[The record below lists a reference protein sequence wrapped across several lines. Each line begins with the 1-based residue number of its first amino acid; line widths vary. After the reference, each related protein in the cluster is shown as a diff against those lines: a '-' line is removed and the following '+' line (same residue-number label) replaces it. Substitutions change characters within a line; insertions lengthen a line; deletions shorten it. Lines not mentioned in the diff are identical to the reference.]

1 MNGIEAIILGLV
13 EGFTE
18 FLPVSSTGHLV
29 LAQRALGMPG
39 NEANDT
45 FAVIIQGGAI
55 LAVLGLYWGRFMAM
69 ARGLLGQDRNGLVTF
84 RNLVVAFLPAVPA
97 GTMASL
103 VKEHLFRL
111 DVVVAAWAAGGL
123 LLIWLHRRRRG
134 MPPDQGRTIETLSW
148 QGALLIGLC
157 QVASI
162 FWPGTSRS
170 LMALVGGLL
179 AGLSLMAA
187 VEFSFLLGFV
197 TLLAAVAYSALQ
209 VGTAMVR
216 DLGTFHVFLAFLVAA
231 LSAAVSVR
239 FLVGTL
245 NRHGLGPFGWYRLAL
260 AAVTGILMWNGIL
273 VP

>member
-29 LAQRALGMPG
+29 LAQRAMGMPG

-55 LAVLGLYWGRFMAM
+55 LAVLGLYWNRFWSM
-69 ARGLLGQDRNGLVTF
+69 ARGVAGRDREGLAVF
-84 RNLVVAFLPAVPA
+84 RNLVVAFLPAIPA
-97 GTMASL
+97 GMMASF

-111 DVVVAAWAAGGL
+111 DVVAGAWAAGGL
-123 LLIWLHRRRRG
+123 LLIGLHRRRRDI
-134 MPPDQGRTIETLSW
+134 PPDRGRTVETLSW

-157 QVASI
+157 QLASI
-162 FWPGTSRS
+162 FWPGISRS

-197 TLLAAVAYSALQ
+197 TLLAAVTFSAIQ

-216 DLGTFHVFLAFLVAA
+216 DLGTFHVFLGFLVAA

-245 NRHGLGPFGWYRLAL
+245 SRYGLGPFGWYRLAL
-260 AAVTGILMWNGIL
+260 AAVTGVLIWNGAL
-273 VP
+273 AP

>member
-1 MNGIEAIILGLV
+1 MNGLEAVILGLV

-45 FAVIIQGGAI
+45 FAVVIQGGAI
-55 LAVLGLYWGRFMAM
+55 LAVLGLYWNRFRTMI
-69 ARGLLGQDRNGLVTF
+69 RGLLGRDPEGIRLF
-84 RNLVVAFLPAVPA
+84 RNLVLAFLPAVPA
-97 GTMASL
+97 GLWASF

-111 DVVVAAWAAGGL
+111 DVVAAAWAAGGL
-123 LLIWLHRRRRG
+123 LLLWLHHRRG
-134 MPPDQGRTIETLSW
+134 RMPPDQGRTVETLTW

-157 QVASI
+157 QTASI
-162 FWPGTSRS
+162 FWPGISRS

-179 AGLSLMAA
+179 AGLSLLAA

-197 TLLAAVAYSALQ
+197 TLLAAVGYSVLQ

-216 DLGTFHVFLAFLVAA
+216 DLGTFHVFVAFLVAA

-245 NRHGLGPFGWYRLAL
+245 SRFGLGPFGWYRLAL
-260 AAVTGILMWNGIL
+260 AVATGVLLWNGL
-273 VP
+273 LAP